1 MNNSFLIQSLKS
13 QVENIKLQ
21 MDNIDMQNNNM
32 SMMNNPIGEQ
42 LLNLSIQMFNAGIQ
56 AYNIGKSFNDIM
68 NTNKYYEQLAK
79 ISKQINDVIISEQQI
94 MIQQNMMQQ
103 QMMQQQMMQQQMM
116 QQQMMQQQMMQQQ
129 MMQQQ
134 MKKII
139 FINNSTG
146 VKTHMESKVG
156 ITMEELFNRYKN
168 EVYGETNKKLTY
180 IYISKKINRDDK
192 RKLEDVFKLD
202 DSPEILVIESGFIPK

>member
-116 QQQMMQQQMMQQQ
+116 QQQMMQQQM
-129 MMQQQ
+129 
-134 MKKII
+134 KKII

-180 IYISKKINRDDK
+180 IYISKKINKDDK

>member
-116 QQQMMQQQMMQQQ
+116 QQQMMQQQM
-129 MMQQQ
+129 
-134 MKKII
+134 KKII